1 MREED
6 INRVESAECPA
17 TFLFQ
22 PRSQQSLDRCAERRQ
37 IKRLFDE
44 LERARRSAFR
54 GNLGRDRAADHE
66 CARVRVRGANFL
78 EEIRQARPRWIDIEN
93 EKLGIEI
100 GSQLLGFG
108 ERTGDC
114 GGMVRREFFFSA
126 KLIATASASYSS
138 RRRMLLC
145 GISALADL
153 RRVGTWARLRN

>member
-54 GNLGRDRAADHE
+54 GNLGRNRAADHE
-66 CARVRVRGANFL
+66 CARVRVRGAKFL
-78 EEIRQARPRWIDIEN
+78 EYDKAKELVKEKQAQIAC
-93 EKLGIEI
+93 L
-100 GSQLLGFG
+100 
-108 ERTGDC
+108 RTDTC
-114 GGMVRREFFFSA
+114 GRMS
-126 KLIATASASYSS
+126 IYS
-138 RRRMLLC
+138 
-145 GISALADL
+145 
-153 RRVGTWARLRN
+153 

>member
-1 MREED
+1 
-6 INRVESAECPA
+6 
-17 TFLFQ
+17 
-22 PRSQQSLDRCAERRQ
+22 
-37 IKRLFDE
+37 
-44 LERARRSAFR
+44 
-54 GNLGRDRAADHE
+54 
-66 CARVRVRGANFL
+66 VRGANFF
-78 EEIRQARPRWIDIEN
+78 EEIRQARPWWIDIEN

-153 RRVGTWARLRN
+153 RRVGTWARLRNF